1 MPIAPWTWRTRL
13 CSEPPSERA
22 SAKSLRSIVK
32 IFPSIAFTTG
42 SDPCFSPDTQRPPF
56 AVYGPLSAPSLRSA
70 AFWSAAVLPPLS
82 RRQNRQDVHDLHGR
96 VLGLPN
102 LFLKAARQLAANRSV
117 KKLNRMQHR
126 NLLSCA
132 LERSL
137 QSQNAPDVAGY
148 GEC

>member
-1 MPIAPWTWRTRL
+1 MPIAPWTWLMRP
-13 CSEPPSERA
+13 CSEPPSAKA
-22 SAKSLRSIVK
+22 SAKSSQSIAK
-32 IFPSIAFTTG
+32 IFPSIAFTTA
-42 SDPCFSPDTQRPPF
+42 SDPCFSPDTQRPRL
-56 AVYGPLSAPSLRSA
+56 AVYGPRSAPSLRSA
-70 AFWSAAVLPPLS
+70 AFLSAAVLPPLS

-102 LFLKAARQLAANRSV
+102 LFLKAAQQLAANRSV

-137 QSQNAPDVAGY
+137 QLQNAPDVAGY
-148 GEC
+148 VS